1 MDQKSHFSGR
11 TLSNL
16 QIYNPHVTYLGE
28 LCLRATVMETYYSNG
43 SFCSL
48 SNGIAGHG
56 KVKRFKS
63 TKSTHG
69 GNLLS
74 FLPPANE
81 TAGRLCFYRH
91 VSVHRGDG
99 YVQRGGYVQGVGTH
113 PTLDIGPGRGVLT
126 PRTDT

>member
-28 LCLRATVMETYYSNG
+28 LCLRATVMETYSND
-43 SFCSL
+43 SFSSL
-48 SNGIAGHG
+48 SNDIAGHG

-74 FLPPANE
+74 FLPPANGI
-81 TAGRLCFYRH
+81 AGR
-91 VSVHRGDG
+91 
-99 YVQRGGYVQGVGTH
+99 
-113 PTLDIGPGRGVLT
+113 
-126 PRTDT
+126 